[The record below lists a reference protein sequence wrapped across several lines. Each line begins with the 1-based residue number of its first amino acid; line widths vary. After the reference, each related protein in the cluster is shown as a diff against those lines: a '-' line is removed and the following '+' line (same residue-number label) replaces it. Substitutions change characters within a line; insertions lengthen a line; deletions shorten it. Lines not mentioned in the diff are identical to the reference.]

1 MKGTAAVAL
10 AIAAVISTAGLAQG
24 HFSGHDSVIGSAG
37 NRRLPWSSATD
48 YDSAKSH
55 ARSTW
60 NAVGDVDIHQISGSE
75 SATLRWL
82 DVNDSST
89 GFAAWYHYEPSA
101 LDYIYMNAY
110 YLGLPGDAGV
120 GYNADQE
127 KAVAAHEVGHALGL
141 AHNSD
146 YTQLMHSNPA
156 AYDGSFHIVPQTH
169 DKADYHAL
177 WGAWAYDVSDDRLL
191 VGGATD
197 VFIGTVDRQ
206 AGEVDVPVV
215 GALPGEAPSRVAWQV
230 TTESAIKGDP
240 GHHVTVI
247 QQAGYDQEGNV
258 MLFEG
263 DSLLVPG
270 ETYLFVT
277 HGGDGDYTLMAPGF
291 DHYRVKGDASLR
303 SLTER
308 FEAAEASQVD
318 PWSVI
323 DG

>member
-1 MKGTAAVAL
+1 MRRTIPVAL
-10 AIAAVISTAGLAQG
+10 AVTAVISTAALTQG

-37 NRRLPWSSATD
+37 NYRLPWSSATD

-75 SATLRWL
+75 TATLRWL
-82 DVNDSST
+82 DTDDDET
-89 GFAAWYHYEPSA
+89 AFAAWYHYEPSA
-101 LDYIYMNAY
+101 MDYIYMNKH
-110 YLGLPGDAGV
+110 YLGLPGDSGA

-156 AYDGSFHIVPQTH
+156 AYDGSFHIVPQSH

-197 VFIGTVDRQ
+197 VFVGTVERQ
-206 AGEVDVPVV
+206 VAGIDVSVD
-215 GALPGEAPSRVAWQV
+215 GALPGETPSRIAWLV
-230 TTESAIKGDP
+230 TTESAVKGDP
-240 GHHVTVI
+240 GHEVVLI
-247 QQAGYDQEGNV
+247 QQAGYDQEGKL
-258 MLFEG
+258 MLFED
-263 DSLLVPG
+263 DSLLDRG

-277 HGGDGDYTLMAPGF
+277 HKSRDGYTLMAPGF
-291 DHYRVKGDASLR
+291 DHYRVTSDASLNA
-303 SLTER
+303 LTER
-308 FEAAEASQVD
+308 FEAAKASQVD